1 MHPTDDA
8 DSTRSAETATRGDAD
23 PAGLDETAAV
33 DTANATGRAET
44 DESLTIDYVRHRRI
58 REMIDVVRYC
68 LESISL
74 RFDRWDEPHV
84 KGPGFYLAIV
94 SGASLAE
101 YADPMGT
108 NRWPIEICRTV
119 SDDIESFY
127 EAAAH
132 VASEADGA
140 VLASID
146 GVVLPQMVRLK
157 DLSHAEIEARIG
169 SPPPYENWMGSRHM
183 SALDTSLREDV
194 VATITLSEETGRV
207 TVFSDGKFDAA
218 ERAEIGGRWRVGE

>member
-1 MHPTDDA
+1 MTYSTDETTPT
-8 DSTRSAETATRGDAD
+8 ETATDAS
-23 PAGLDETAAV
+23 
-33 DTANATGRAET
+33 AEHPVGI
-44 DESLTIDYVRHRRI
+44 DDSLTIAYVRHRRI
-58 REMIDVVRYC
+58 EEMIDVIRYC

-74 RFDRWDEPHV
+74 QFDRWDEPHV

-94 SGASLAE
+94 SGVSLTE

-108 NRWPIEICRTV
+108 NRWPTEICRTI
-119 SDDIESFY
+119 SDDIEPFY
-127 EAAAH
+127 EAAAR

-146 GVVLPQMVRLK
+146 GVLLPQMVRLK

-169 SPPPYENWMGSRHM
+169 SPTPYEDWMGSRHM
-183 SALDTSLREDV
+183 SALDTSLRDDV

-207 TVFSDGKFDAA
+207 TVFCDGKFDAA